1 MEASESNKKE
11 DNQIEKEQEKY
22 KLNRTWSFWE
32 NYESKTRQEKDY
44 TKLLK
49 EIFSFSDLISFW
61 QFWNK
66 YPGSE
71 TKNIFYNGDCIK
83 YFFKEKYRII
93 AMNLFIKGIKPEWED
108 KKNKGGKVLI
118 LEYVINQELTQFL
131 NLVSESWT
139 KLLCYLIGE
148 TLPHS
153 EYINGVRFVDKTKFG
168 KAKSII
174 FKFEIWVN
182 SSMDEKD
189 IDELNQFLSN
199 EFGCP
204 SIEIRDIS

>member
-1 MEASESNKKE
+1 MADSESNK
-11 DNQIEKEQEKY
+11 IENYTEKDQEKL
-22 KLNRTWSFWE
+22 KLNRQWSFWE
-32 NYESKTRQEKDY
+32 NYESKTKQEKDY

-93 AMNLFIKGIKPEWED
+93 AMNLFMKGIKPEWED

>member
-49 EIFSFSDLISFW
+49 EIFSFGDLISFW

-204 SIEIRDIS
+204 TIEIRNIP